1 MSNRL
6 QFSEIIPDLNDHEVA
21 WFIKYIEHRHRRL
34 DIDGNE
40 REFED
45 DGYPD
50 FGFKVMSDEGK
61 HYAWF
66 FAEENGSVAQ
76 VAETV
81 QEFLQAHRPKQCFTL
96 TWAETSTTLKP
107 GDFDGGAVFVTAEEI
122 EMFHGV
128 EWARGR
134 EKQFNAA

>member
-1 MSNRL
+1 MSTLL
-6 QFSEIIPDLNDHEVA
+6 QFSEIIPDLSEAEVA
-21 WFIKYIEHRHRRL
+21 WFMKYIEHRHRKL

-40 REFED
+40 HEFDD

-50 FGFKVMSDEGK
+50 FGFKIMVDDDGTS
-61 HYAWF
+61 AWF
-66 FAEENGSVAQ
+66 FAAKHGNVSQ

-81 QEFLQAHRPKQCFTL
+81 QEFLRVHRPNSFFSM
-96 TWAETSTTLKP
+96 TWSESNTILKP
-107 GDFDGGAVFVTAEEI
+107 GEFDGGAVFVTAEEI

-128 EWARGR
+128 EWAREK